1 MIKDNMSNPKFDEIS
16 NCIIF
21 VSSGTKDYTIIYL
34 ILQNIWQQV

>member
-1 MIKDNMSNPKFDEIS
+1 MKDSMSNRKFDEIS

-21 VSSGTKDYTIIYL
+21 VSNRTKDYIVIYP

>member
-1 MIKDNMSNPKFDEIS
+1 MKDNMSNRKFDEIS

-21 VSSGTKDYTIIYL
+21 VSNKTKDYIIIHL